1 MVAEKKQADTKATE
15 PAKSANKET
24 PKDAKDPKDA
34 AKDPKNT
41 KPVNEDEDLV
51 NNSFFYQ
58 FYYKIIIKFFLINNI
73 YQYLIE
79 RRR

>member
-58 FYYKIIIKFFLINNI
+58 FLKFFFN
-73 YQYLIE
+73 
-79 RRR
+79 